1 MHTLPV
7 SDGRL
12 DPPAPALQPAP
23 ALEPAVELEPAPAL
37 LPAPEP
43 APAREPARG
52 TTAGALSLD
61 RKLAAIA
68 QDRAVLH
75 LLRDLADR
83 GLREGD
89 PVRHRATGVQGRLV
103 VERTAMAPR
112 ILVWPDRSGDL
123 PLPAGDL
130 ASWQRR

>member
-1 MHTLPV
+1 MPTLSA

-12 DPPAPALQPAP
+12 DPPAPAPT
-23 ALEPAVELEPAPAL
+23 
-37 LPAPEP
+37 PEP
-43 APAREPARG
+43 
-52 TTAGALSLD
+52 TIQTADGSLSLD
-61 RKLAAIA
+61 HKLAAIA

-89 PVRHRATGVQGRLV
+89 PVRHRTTGMLGRLV
-103 VERTAMAPR
+103 IERAAVSPR